1 MNTNRRLKN
10 EKGTIL
16 TITLSSKFRN
26 LYATKRHKVQFAR
39 SRLSYAAHQ
48 HLKHYPKN
56 MFLCPNNEQ

>member
-48 HLKHYPKN
+48 HLKHDA
-56 MFLCPNNEQ
+56 